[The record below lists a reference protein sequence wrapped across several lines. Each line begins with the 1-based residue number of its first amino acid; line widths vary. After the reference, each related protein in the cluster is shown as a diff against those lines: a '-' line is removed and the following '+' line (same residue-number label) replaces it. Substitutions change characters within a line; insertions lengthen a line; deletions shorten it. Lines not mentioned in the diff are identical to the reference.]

1 MFRFTHTAADE
12 KNIKAVF
19 TTLPE
24 TTATAMHFNT
34 RSAGAR
40 GEERL
45 SANQI
50 AFKLSVGASRE
61 YGELQKGR
69 TAIAQHK
76 KYQDHMATASVQ
88 VVEASA

>member
-19 TTLPE
+19 STLPE
-24 TTATAMHFNT
+24 TTPTAMHFNT
-34 RSAGAR
+34 RSAGAK

-45 SANQI
+45 SQNQI

-61 YGELQKGR
+61 YGELRKGSA
-69 TAIAQHK
+69 AIAQHR
-76 KYQDHMATASVQ
+76 KYQDHVASASVQ

>member
-12 KNIKAVF
+12 KAIKAVF

-24 TTATAMHFNT
+24 TTPTAMHFNM
-34 RSAGAR
+34 RSAGAK

-61 YGELQKGR
+61 YGELQKAR

-76 KYQDHMATASVQ
+76 KYQDHVAANAGQ
-88 VVEASA
+88 PVEVTV

>member
-12 KNIKAVF
+12 KAIRAVF

-24 TTATAMHFNT
+24 TTPTAMHFNA
-34 RSAGAR
+34 RSAGSR

-45 SANQI
+45 SQNQI

-69 TAIAQHK
+69 AAIAQHK
-76 KYQDHMATASVQ
+76 KYQEHMATATVQ
-88 VVEASA
+88 TAEASA